1 MRNNI
6 IHSLA
11 MLMLVGALASCND
24 DTFGP
29 NGSQE
34 ENRRPIV
41 LSGEIEQV
49 AVTRVNDNGFC
60 DGDEMG
66 VYIVDYQGSTPGT
79 LQNSG
84 NRGNNVKHTFD
95 EAAYKWNSA
104 YDVYWKDD
112 HTHIDIYGYYPFGS
126 PEDVNAYA
134 FEVKKD
140 QSTTTTSN
148 EMGGYEA
155 SDFLWGKAADVA
167 PTERIIRLPMR
178 HRMSSPRITLTE
190 GDGFAEGEW
199 AGLEKQVLIKNT
211 KQKAVINLADGSV
224 SATGEVSP
232 TGIIPYVKDNV
243 FRGIVVPQTISA
255 GTQLFSITV
264 NGVVYNFSKEEAF
277 TYVSGKMHNFTI
289 QVNKKEST
297 GEYTFKLAGESI
309 TAWENDDVSHDAT
322 MKEYIVINSTAGHLK
337 DSITAAKKD
346 YKKVENLKITGEIN
360 GVDFYFMRDSMLML
374 RALNL
379 KEVKIARTDE
389 LLHFGS
395 GSCQPRTYDEDEIPE
410 GAMANKN
417 SLLQLI
423 LPDKLKIIN
432 VGAFTEC
439 KNLTGS
445 LIIPEGVTKIEAG
458 AFYNCKNLTGTLSL
472 PSTLKSLGDGW
483 DRYWYGGTF
492 GYCGFTC
499 ELILPTNLEYIG
511 TTCFAECTNLY
522 GTLHLPD
529 KLEKIEAGAFHNCRN
544 LTGSLTIPQEVTAI
558 PETAFASCGF
568 DGTLTLHDGIV
579 TIGEAA
585 FQDTHFKGELT
596 LPKDLVVL
604 SNSVFCGCDF
614 SGELKLPQGLRTI
627 GSNVFGSYF
636 SGSNWRLM
644 GTLEIPEGVL
654 SIGQGAFYNCWGLEG
669 IILPESLESI
679 QNEAF
684 YQCYGIGSIVCK
696 GSIPPHVQAGAF
708 DGVAKDNF
716 TLEVPESAIQQY
728 QAASG
733 WSDFKRIAAH
743 RELVCRPSIA
753 NAINTECTRTL
764 IVDAEGDWIVESKPD
779 WCTLSQNEG
788 SKKTEVTLTIHQMSS
803 GSSMRSG
810 EIVFKLK
817 DQDYR
822 HKCTVSQYDYIYAE
836 DEIINLQKASKGNRS
851 GINLVFL
858 GDGYDAKDISDGK
871 YMKDMQDQVENFF
884 GIEPYKSY
892 RDYFNVYTA
901 IAVSPETGIGTIN
914 TIRYAKFETTYTG
927 GVGLRCDYDAVFDY
941 ALRMPTVTTE
951 NLKES
956 LVIVVPNST
965 DYGGICQMWED
976 GSAIAFCP
984 LSTYGYPLDT
994 RGVIQHEAGGH
1005 GFGKLGDEYIYHNA
1019 FIDFCTCN
1027 CCGHVDAIN
1036 WAKALGWYENLSLTG
1051 KMNEVP
1057 WSQLIFDEKYSDF
1070 VDIFEGGYMH
1080 SRGVFRSEQNSC
1092 MNNDIPY
1099 YSTISRMAIVK
1110 RIKQYAGEEFSYEDF
1125 KANDV
1130 VSNDAATRSFDN
1142 LRYSGGSVH
1151 NYQLPPKI
1159 HKGSPLGN
1167 KKNK

>member
-1 MRNNI
+1 MRSNI

-104 YDVYWKDD
+104 YDVYWKND

-458 AFYNCKNLTGTLSL
+458 AFYNCKNLTSTLSL

-836 DEIINLQKASKGNRS
+836 DEIINLQKASKGNRG